1 MKKNIVVGVSGGIA
15 AYKAADLVSRLSKV
29 HNVRVIM
36 TKDALQFV
44 GCETF
49 KILSKNEVYVDVFN
63 DEAKPMHIDI
73 AKWADIFV
81 VAPATANTIAKLAS
95 GICDNMLTLAFL
107 ASKAK
112 KLVVPSMNTNMLDNE
127 ATQYNIETLKKRG
140 IDILE
145 ADYGMLAC
153 GDIGK
158 GKMPHVD
165 RIIDR
170 IDYILSKKDLK
181 KYKILVTAGHTVEAI
196 DPVRYISNRSTG
208 KMGYQI
214 ALKAYNRGADVTLVI
229 GPNDLDIKDPFNI
242 VNVVSSK
249 DMYEAVNK
257 EFASADALIMAAAP
271 ADFTP
276 AEYSTEKI
284 KKEASEVHDI
294 KIKKT
299 DDIIKSLKDKKDDKV
314 IIGFAAESE
323 NVIENAKKKLLSK
336 GADMIVANDITLK
349 GSGFKSDENKVSF
362 VYHKKNAT
370 SFDLMKKSELA
381 DIILD
386 NLAVLL
392 KDRKKI

>member
-81 VAPATANTIAKLAS
+81 VVPATANTIAKLAS

-112 KLVVPSMNTNMLDNE
+112 KLVVPAMNTNMLDNE
-127 ATQYNIETLKKRG
+127 ATQDNIETLKKRG

-214 ALKAYNRGADVTLVI
+214 ALKAYNRGADVTLII

-362 VYHKKNAT
+362 VYDKKNAT
-370 SFDLMKKSELA
+370 SFDLMRKSELA

>member
-15 AYKAADLVSRLSKV
+15 AYKAADLVSKLSKV

-49 KILSKNEVYVDVFN
+49 KILSRNEVYVDVFN

-112 KLVVPSMNTNMLDNE
+112 KLVVPAMNTNMLDNE
-127 ATQYNIETLKKRG
+127 ATQDNIETLKKRG

-158 GKMPHVD
+158 GKMPHVE

-214 ALKAYNRGADVTLVI
+214 ALKAYNRGADVTLII

-362 VYHKKNAT
+362 VYDKKNAT

>member
-1 MKKNIVVGVSGGIA
+1 MKKNIVVCVTGGIA
-15 AYKAADLVSRLSKV
+15 AYKAADLVSKLSKV
-29 HNVRVIM
+29 HNLRVLM
-36 TKDALQFV
+36 TRDAVKFV
-44 GCETF
+44 GSETF
-49 KILSKNEVYVDVFN
+49 KILSKNNVYTDVFN
-63 DEAKPMHIDI
+63 DEAKPMHIEI

-81 VAPATANTIAKLAS
+81 VAPASANTIAKLAN
-95 GICDNMLTLAFL
+95 GICDDMVTLAFL
-107 ASKAK
+107 ASKAQ
-112 KLVVPSMNTNMLDNE
+112 KLVVPAMNTAMLENL
-127 ATQYNIETLKKRG
+127 ATQDNIQTLKDRG
-140 IDILE
+140 IDIL
-145 ADYGMLAC
+145 DSDSGLLAC
-153 GDIGK
+153 GDVGK
-158 GKMPHVD
+158 GKMPDPD

-170 IDYILSKKDLK
+170 IDYLLSEKDLK
-181 KYKILVTAGHTVEAI
+181 RYRILVTAGHTVEAI

-214 ALKAYNRGADVTLVI
+214 ALKAYNRGANVTLII

-242 VNVVSSK
+242 INVVSSK

-257 EFASADALIMAAAP
+257 EFESADALIMAAAP

-276 AEYSTEKI
+276 VEYSPEKI
-284 KKEASEVHDI
+284 KKEDSDNHDI

-314 IIGFAAESE
+314 VIGFAAESE
-323 NVIENAKKKLLSK
+323 NVIANAKKKLLSK

-362 VYHKKNAT
+362 VYKNKNAT

-392 KDRKKI
+392 KDRKKN

>member
-15 AYKAADLVSRLSKV
+15 AYKAADLVSKLSKV

-49 KILSKNEVYVDVFN
+49 KILSRNEVYVDVFN

-112 KLVVPSMNTNMLDNE
+112 KLVVPAMNTNMLDNE
-127 ATQYNIETLKKRG
+127 ATQDNIETLKKRG

-158 GKMPHVD
+158 GKMPHVE

-208 KMGYQI
+208 RMGYQI
-214 ALKAYNRGADVTLVI
+214 ALKAYNRGADVTLII

-362 VYHKKNAT
+362 VYDKKNAT

>member
-1 MKKNIVVGVSGGIA
+1 MCI
-15 AYKAADLVSRLSKV
+15 R
-29 HNVRVIM
+29 
-36 TKDALQFV
+36 
-44 GCETF
+44 
-49 KILSKNEVYVDVFN
+49 
-63 DEAKPMHIDI
+63 
-73 AKWADIFV
+73 
-81 VAPATANTIAKLAS
+81 
-95 GICDNMLTLAFL
+95 
-107 ASKAK
+107 
-112 KLVVPSMNTNMLDNE
+112 
-127 ATQYNIETLKKRG
+127 
-140 IDILE
+140 
-145 ADYGMLAC
+145 
-153 GDIGK
+153 
-158 GKMPHVD
+158 D
-165 RIIDR
+165 R
-170 IDYILSKKDLK
+170 
-181 KYKILVTAGHTVEAI
+181 
-196 DPVRYISNRSTG
+196 
-208 KMGYQI
+208 
-214 ALKAYNRGADVTLVI
+214 
-229 GPNDLDIKDPFNI
+229 

-362 VYHKKNAT
+362 VYDKKNAT

>member
-49 KILSKNEVYVDVFN
+49 KILSRNEVYVDVFN

-127 ATQYNIETLKKRG
+127 ATQDNIETLKKRG

-214 ALKAYNRGADVTLVI
+214 ALKAYNRGADVTLII

-271 ADFTP
+271 ADFSP

-362 VYHKKNAT
+362 VYNKKNAT

>member
-49 KILSKNEVYVDVFN
+49 KILSRNEVYVDVFN

-112 KLVVPSMNTNMLDNE
+112 KLVVPAMNTNMLDNE
-127 ATQYNIETLKKRG
+127 ATQDNIETLKKRG

-158 GKMPHVD
+158 GKMPHVG

-214 ALKAYNRGADVTLVI
+214 ALKAYNRGADVTLII

-284 KKEASEVHDI
+284 KKEESEVHDI

-362 VYHKKNAT
+362 VYDKKNAT

>member
-1 MKKNIVVGVSGGIA
+1 MKSNIVVCVTGGIA
-15 AYKAADLVSRLSKV
+15 AYKACDLVSKLAKV

-36 TKDALQFV
+36 TKDAEEFV
-44 GCETF
+44 GIETF
-49 KILSKNEVYVDVFN
+49 KILSKNKVYTDVFN
-63 DEAKPMHIDI
+63 DDSKPMHIEI

-81 VAPATANTIAKLAS
+81 VAPASANTIAKLAH
-95 GICDNMLTLAFL
+95 GICDNMLTLSFL

-112 KLVVPSMNTNMLDNE
+112 KLVVPAMNTVMLENE
-127 ATQYNIETLKKRG
+127 ATQENIATLKNRG

-145 ADYGMLAC
+145 SEYGMLAC
-153 GDIGK
+153 GDVGK
-158 GKMPHVD
+158 GKMPNVD
-165 RIIDR
+165 RIIDH
-170 IDYILSKKDLK
+170 IDYMLSKKDLK
-181 KYKILVTAGHTVEAI
+181 RYKILVTAGHTVEAI

-214 ALKAYNRGADVTLVI
+214 ALKAFNRGADVTLII

-242 VNVVSSK
+242 VNVISSK
-249 DMYEAVNK
+249 DMYEAVNR
-257 EFASADALIMAAAP
+257 EFMEADALIMAAAP

-276 AEYSTEKI
+276 ADYSTEKI

-299 DDIIKSLKDKKDDKV
+299 DDIIKSLSDKKDDKV

-323 NVIENAKKKLLSK
+323 NVIENAKKKLVSK

-362 VYHKKNAT
+362 VYKNKNAT

-392 KDRKKI
+392 KDRKRN

>member
-49 KILSKNEVYVDVFN
+49 KILSRNEVYVDVFN

-112 KLVVPSMNTNMLDNE
+112 KLVVPAMNTNMLDNE
-127 ATQYNIETLKKRG
+127 ATQDNIETLKKRG

-214 ALKAYNRGADVTLVI
+214 ALKAYNRGADVTLII

>member
-49 KILSKNEVYVDVFN
+49 KILSRNEVYEDVFN

-112 KLVVPSMNTNMLDNE
+112 KLVVPAMNTNMLDNE
-127 ATQYNIETLKKRG
+127 ATQDNIETLKKRG

-214 ALKAYNRGADVTLVI
+214 ALKAYNRGADVTLII

>member
-1 MKKNIVVGVSGGIA
+1 MKSNIVVCVSGGIA
-15 AYKAADLVSRLSKV
+15 AYKACDLVSKLSKE

-36 TKDALQFV
+36 TKDAEEFV
-44 GCETF
+44 GSETF
-49 KILSKNEVYVDVFN
+49 KILSKNTVYTDVFN
-63 DEAKPMHIDI
+63 DEAKPMHIDL
-73 AKWADIFV
+73 AKWADIIV
-81 VAPATANTIAKLAS
+81 VAPASANTIAKLAH

-112 KLVVPSMNTNMLDNE
+112 KLVVPAMNTVMLENE
-127 ATQYNIETLKKRG
+127 ATQDNIATLKNRD
-140 IDILE
+140 IEILE
-145 ADYGMLAC
+145 TEYGLLAC
-153 GDIGK
+153 GDMGK
-158 GKMPHVD
+158 GKMPNVD
-165 RIIDR
+165 RIIDH
-170 IDYILSKKDLK
+170 IDYMLSKKDLK

-214 ALKAYNRGADVTLVI
+214 ALKAFNRGADVTLII
-229 GPNDLDIKDPFNI
+229 GPNDLDIEDPFNI
-242 VNVVSSK
+242 VNVISSK
-249 DMYEAVNK
+249 DMYEAVNR
-257 EFASADALIMAAAP
+257 EFLDADALIMAAAP

-284 KKEASEVHDI
+284 KKEESEVHDI

-299 DDIIKSLKDKKDDKV
+299 DDIIKSLKDKKDDRV
-314 IIGFAAESE
+314 IIGFAAESQ
-323 NVIENAKKKLLSK
+323 NVIENAKKKLVSK

-362 VYHKKNAT
+362 VYKNKNAT

-392 KDRKKI
+392 KDRKRN

>member
-1 MKKNIVVGVSGGIA
+1 MKKNIVVCVTGGIA
-15 AYKAADLVSRLSKV
+15 AYKAADLVSKLSKV
-29 HNVRVIM
+29 HNVRVLM
-36 TKDALQFV
+36 TRDALQFV
-44 GCETF
+44 GSETF
-49 KILSKNEVYVDVFN
+49 KILSKNEVYTDVFT
-63 DEAKPMHIDI
+63 DEDKPMHIEI

-81 VAPATANTIAKLAS
+81 VAPASANTIAKLAH
-95 GICDNMLTLAFL
+95 GICDNMVTLAIL

-112 KLVVPSMNTNMLDNE
+112 KLVVPAMNTVMLEND
-127 ATQYNIETLKKRG
+127 ATQENIKTLKDRG
-140 IDILE
+140 VDILE
-145 ADYGMLAC
+145 SDCGLLAC

-158 GKMPHVD
+158 GKMPD
-165 RIIDR
+165 PARIIDR
-170 IDYILSKKDLK
+170 IDYLLANKDLK

-208 KMGYQI
+208 KMGYYI
-214 ALKAYNRGADVTLVI
+214 AKKAYNRGADVTLII

-249 DMYEAVNK
+249 NMYEAVNK
-257 EFASADALIMAAAP
+257 EFMDADALIMAAAP

-276 AEYSTEKI
+276 ANYSPEKI
-284 KKEASEVHDI
+284 KKEVDESNDI

-299 DDIIKSLKDKKDDKV
+299 EDIIKSLKDKKEGKV
-314 IIGFAAESE
+314 VIGFAAESE
-323 NVIENAKKKLLSK
+323 SVIENAKKKLVSK

-362 VYHKKNAT
+362 VYKNKNAT

-386 NLAVLL
+386 NLAALL
-392 KDRKKI
+392 KDRKKN

>member
-112 KLVVPSMNTNMLDNE
+112 KLVVPAMNTNMLDNE
-127 ATQYNIETLKKRG
+127 ATQDNIETLKKRG

-158 GKMPHVD
+158 GKMPNAG

-214 ALKAYNRGADVTLVI
+214 ALKAYNRGADVTLII

-314 IIGFAAESE
+314 IIGFAAESQ

-362 VYHKKNAT
+362 VYDKKNAT

>member
-15 AYKAADLVSRLSKV
+15 AYKAADLVSKLSKV

-49 KILSKNEVYVDVFN
+49 KILSRNEVYVDVFN
-63 DEAKPMHIDI
+63 DEAKAMHIDI

-112 KLVVPSMNTNMLDNE
+112 KLVVPAMNTNMLDNE
-127 ATQYNIETLKKRG
+127 ATQDNIETLKKRG

-158 GKMPHVD
+158 GKMPHAG

-214 ALKAYNRGADVTLVI
+214 ALKAYNRGADVTLII

-362 VYHKKNAT
+362 VYDKKNAT

>member
-1 MKKNIVVGVSGGIA
+1 MKKNIVVCVTGGIA
-15 AYKAADLVSRLSKV
+15 AYKAADLVSKLSKV
-29 HNVRVIM
+29 HNVRVLM
-36 TKDALQFV
+36 TRDALQFV
-44 GCETF
+44 GSETF
-49 KILSKNEVYVDVFN
+49 KILSKNEVYTDVFT
-63 DEAKPMHIDI
+63 DEDKPMHIEI

-81 VAPATANTIAKLAS
+81 VAPASANTIAKLAH
-95 GICDNMLTLAFL
+95 GICDNMVTLAIL

-112 KLVVPSMNTNMLDNE
+112 KLVVPAMNTVMLENE
-127 ATQYNIETLKKRG
+127 ATQENIKTLKDRG
-140 IDILE
+140 VDILE
-145 ADYGMLAC
+145 SDCGLLAC

-158 GKMPHVD
+158 GKMPD
-165 RIIDR
+165 PARIIDR
-170 IDYILSKKDLK
+170 IDYLLANKDLK

-208 KMGYQI
+208 KMGYHI
-214 ALKAYNRGADVTLVI
+214 AKKAYNRGADVTLII

-242 VNVVSSK
+242 VDVVSSK

-257 EFASADALIMAAAP
+257 EFVDADALIMAAAP

-276 AEYSTEKI
+276 ANYSPEKI
-284 KKEASEVHDI
+284 KKEVDESNDI

-299 DDIIKSLKDKKDDKV
+299 EDIIKSFKDKKEGKV
-314 IIGFAAESE
+314 VIGFAAESE
-323 NVIENAKKKLLSK
+323 NVIANAKKKLLSK

-362 VYHKKNAT
+362 VYKNKNAT

-386 NLAVLL
+386 NLAELL
-392 KDRKKI
+392 KDRKKN

>member
-1 MKKNIVVGVSGGIA
+1 MKKNIVVCVTGGIA
-15 AYKAADLVSRLSKV
+15 AYKAADLVSKLSKV
-29 HNVRVIM
+29 HNVRVLM
-36 TKDALQFV
+36 TRDALQFV
-44 GCETF
+44 GSETF
-49 KILSKNEVYVDVFN
+49 KILSKNEVYTDVFT
-63 DEAKPMHIDI
+63 DEDKPMHIEI

-81 VAPATANTIAKLAS
+81 VEPASANTIAKLAH
-95 GICDNMLTLAFL
+95 GICDNMVTLAIL

-112 KLVVPSMNTNMLDNE
+112 KLVVPAMNTVMLEND
-127 ATQYNIETLKKRG
+127 ATQENIKTLKDRG
-140 IDILE
+140 VDILE
-145 ADYGMLAC
+145 SDCGLLAC

-158 GKMPHVD
+158 GKMPD
-165 RIIDR
+165 PARIIDR
-170 IDYILSKKDLK
+170 IDYLLANKDLK

-208 KMGYQI
+208 KMGYYI
-214 ALKAYNRGADVTLVI
+214 AKKAYNRGADVTLII

-249 DMYEAVNK
+249 NMYEAVNK
-257 EFASADALIMAAAP
+257 EFMDADALIMAAAP

-276 AEYSTEKI
+276 ANYSPEKI
-284 KKEASEVHDI
+284 KKEVDESNDI

-299 DDIIKSLKDKKDDKV
+299 EDIIKSLKDKKEGKV
-314 IIGFAAESE
+314 VIGFAAESE
-323 NVIENAKKKLLSK
+323 SVIENAKKKLVSK

-362 VYHKKNAT
+362 VYKNKNAT

-386 NLAVLL
+386 NLAALL
-392 KDRKKI
+392 KDRKKN

>member
-1 MKKNIVVGVSGGIA
+1 MKSNIVVCVTGGIA
-15 AYKAADLVSRLSKV
+15 AYKACDLVSKLAKV

-36 TKDALQFV
+36 TKDAEEFV
-44 GCETF
+44 GIETF
-49 KILSKNEVYVDVFN
+49 KILSKNKVYTDVFN
-63 DEAKPMHIDI
+63 DDAKPMHIEI

-81 VAPATANTIAKLAS
+81 VAPASANTIAKLAH
-95 GICDNMLTLAFL
+95 GICDNMLTLSFL

-112 KLVVPSMNTNMLDNE
+112 KLVVPAMNTVMLENE
-127 ATQYNIETLKKRG
+127 ATQENIATLKNRG

-145 ADYGMLAC
+145 SEYGMLAC
-153 GDIGK
+153 GDVGK
-158 GKMPHVD
+158 GKMPNVD
-165 RIIDR
+165 RIIDH
-170 IDYILSKKDLK
+170 IDYMLSKKDLK
-181 KYKILVTAGHTVEAI
+181 RYKILVTAGHTVEAI

-214 ALKAYNRGADVTLVI
+214 ALKAFNRGADVTLII

-242 VNVVSSK
+242 VNVISSK
-249 DMYEAVNK
+249 DMYEAVNR
-257 EFASADALIMAAAP
+257 EFMEADALIMAAAP

-276 AEYSTEKI
+276 ADYSTEKI

-299 DDIIKSLKDKKDDKV
+299 DDIIKSLSDKKDDKV

-323 NVIENAKKKLLSK
+323 NVIENAKKKLVSK

-362 VYHKKNAT
+362 VYKNKNAT

-392 KDRKKI
+392 KDRKRN

>member
-1 MKKNIVVGVSGGIA
+1 MKSNIVVCVTGGIA
-15 AYKAADLVSRLSKV
+15 AYKACDLVSKLAKV

-36 TKDALQFV
+36 TKDAEEFV
-44 GCETF
+44 GIETF
-49 KILSKNEVYVDVFN
+49 KILSKNKVYTDVFN
-63 DEAKPMHIDI
+63 DDSKPMHIEI

-81 VAPATANTIAKLAS
+81 VAPASANTIAKLAH
-95 GICDNMLTLAFL
+95 GICDNMLTLSFL

-112 KLVVPSMNTNMLDNE
+112 KLVVPAMNTVMLENE
-127 ATQYNIETLKKRG
+127 ATQENIATLKNRG

-145 ADYGMLAC
+145 SEYGMLAC
-153 GDIGK
+153 GDVGK
-158 GKMPHVD
+158 GKMPNVD
-165 RIIDR
+165 SIIDH
-170 IDYILSKKDLK
+170 IDYMLSKKDLK
-181 KYKILVTAGHTVEAI
+181 RYKILVTAGHTVEAI

-214 ALKAYNRGADVTLVI
+214 ALKAFNRGADVTLII

-242 VNVVSSK
+242 VNVISSK
-249 DMYEAVNK
+249 DMYEAVNR
-257 EFASADALIMAAAP
+257 EFMEADALIMAAAP

-276 AEYSTEKI
+276 ADYSTEKI

-299 DDIIKSLKDKKDDKV
+299 DDIIKSLSDKKDDKV
-314 IIGFAAESE
+314 IIGFAAESQ
-323 NVIENAKKKLLSK
+323 NVIENAKKKLVSK

-362 VYHKKNAT
+362 VYKNKNAT

-392 KDRKKI
+392 KDRKRN

>member
-15 AYKAADLVSRLSKV
+15 AYKAADLVSKLSKV

-112 KLVVPSMNTNMLDNE
+112 KLVVPAMNTNMLDNV
-127 ATQYNIETLKKRG
+127 ATQDNIETLKRRG

-158 GKMPHVD
+158 GKMPHTG

-214 ALKAYNRGADVTLVI
+214 ALKAYNRGADVTLII

-362 VYHKKNAT
+362 VYDKKNAT

>member
-1 MKKNIVVGVSGGIA
+1 MKKNIVVCVTGGIA
-15 AYKAADLVSRLSKV
+15 AYKACDLVSKLSKV

-36 TKDALQFV
+36 TEDALNFV
-44 GCETF
+44 GSETF
-49 KILSKNEVYVDVFN
+49 KILSKNKVFVDVFN
-63 DEAKPMHIDI
+63 DEAKAMHIDI
-73 AKWADIFV
+73 AKWADLFV
-81 VAPATANTIAKLAS
+81 VAPASANTIAKLAR

-112 KLVVPSMNTNMLDNE
+112 KLIVPAMNTVMLENE
-127 ATQYNIETLKKRG
+127 ATQDNIEVLKKRG
-140 IDILE
+140 VDILE
-145 ADYGMLAC
+145 SDYGLLAC

-158 GKMPHVD
+158 GKMPDVD

-170 IDYILSKKDLK
+170 IDFILSRKDLK
-181 KYKILVTAGHTVEAI
+181 RYKILVTAGHTVEAI

-208 KMGYQI
+208 RMGYQI
-214 ALKAYNRGADVTLVI
+214 ALKAYNRGADVTLII

-242 VNVVSSK
+242 VNVISSR
-249 DMYEAVNK
+249 DMYEAVN
-257 EFASADALIMAAAP
+257 EGFADADALIMAAAP

-284 KKEASEVHDI
+284 KKEESDVSSI

-299 DDIIKSLKDKKDDKV
+299 DDIIKSLIDKKEDKV
-314 IIGFAAESE
+314 VIGFAAESQ
-323 NVIENAKKKLLSK
+323 NVIANAKKKLVSK

-362 VYHKKNAT
+362 VYKNKNAT

-392 KDRKKI
+392 KDRKKN

>member
-1 MKKNIVVGVSGGIA
+1 MKKNIVVCVTGGIA
-15 AYKAADLVSRLSKV
+15 AYKAADLVSKLSKV
-29 HNVRVIM
+29 HNVRVLM
-36 TKDALQFV
+36 TRDAVKFV
-44 GCETF
+44 GSETF
-49 KILSKNEVYVDVFN
+49 KILSKNNVYTDVFN
-63 DEAKPMHIDI
+63 DEAKPMHIEI

-81 VAPATANTIAKLAS
+81 VVPASANTIAKLAS
-95 GICDNMLTLAFL
+95 GICDDMVTLAFL

-112 KLVVPSMNTNMLDNE
+112 KLVVPAMNTAMLENL
-127 ATQYNIETLKKRG
+127 ATQDNIQTLKDRG
-140 IDILE
+140 IDIL
-145 ADYGMLAC
+145 DSDSGLLAC

-158 GKMPHVD
+158 GKMPDPD

-170 IDYILSKKDLK
+170 IDYLLSEKDLK

-214 ALKAYNRGADVTLVI
+214 ALKAYNRGANVTLII

-242 VNVVSSK
+242 INVVSSK

-257 EFASADALIMAAAP
+257 EFEGADALIMAAAP

-276 AEYSTEKI
+276 AEYSEEKI
-284 KKEASEVHDI
+284 KKEDSDNHDI

-314 IIGFAAESE
+314 VIGFAAESE
-323 NVIENAKKKLLSK
+323 NVIANAKKKLLSK

-362 VYHKKNAT
+362 VYKNKNAT

-392 KDRKKI
+392 KDRKKN

>member
-1 MKKNIVVGVSGGIA
+1 MKSNIVVCVTGGIA
-15 AYKAADLVSRLSKV
+15 AYKACDLVSKLAKV

-36 TKDALQFV
+36 TKDAEEFV
-44 GCETF
+44 GVETF
-49 KILSKNEVYVDVFN
+49 KILSKNKVYTDVFN
-63 DEAKPMHIDI
+63 DDPKPMHIEI

-81 VAPATANTIAKLAS
+81 VAPASANTIAKLAH
-95 GICDNMLTLAFL
+95 GICDNMLTLSFL

-112 KLVVPSMNTNMLDNE
+112 KLVVPAMNTVMLENE
-127 ATQYNIETLKKRG
+127 ATQENIATLKNRG

-145 ADYGMLAC
+145 SEYGMLAC
-153 GDIGK
+153 GDVGK

-165 RIIDR
+165 RIIDH
-170 IDYILSKKDLK
+170 IDYMLSKKDLK
-181 KYKILVTAGHTVEAI
+181 RYKILVTAGHTVEAI

-214 ALKAYNRGADVTLVI
+214 ALKAFNRGADVTLII
-229 GPNDLDIKDPFNI
+229 GPNDLDIEDPFNI
-242 VNVVSSK
+242 VDVVSSK
-249 DMYEAVNK
+249 DMYEAVNR
-257 EFASADALIMAAAP
+257 EFEKADALIMAAAP

-299 DDIIKSLKDKKDDKV
+299 DDIIKSLSDKKDDKV
-314 IIGFAAESE
+314 IIGFAAESQ
-323 NVIENAKKKLLSK
+323 NVIENAKKKLVSK

-362 VYHKKNAT
+362 VYKNKNAT

-392 KDRKKI
+392 KDRKRN

>member
-1 MKKNIVVGVSGGIA
+1 MKKNIVVCVTGGIA
-15 AYKAADLVSRLSKV
+15 AYKAADLVSKLSKV
-29 HNVRVIM
+29 HNVRVLM
-36 TKDALQFV
+36 TRDALEFV
-44 GCETF
+44 GSETF
-49 KILSKNEVYVDVFN
+49 KILSKNEVYTDVFT
-63 DEAKPMHIDI
+63 DEEKPMHIEI

-81 VAPATANTIAKLAS
+81 VAPASANTIAKLAN
-95 GICDNMLTLAFL
+95 GICDDMVSLAIL

-112 KLVVPSMNTNMLDNE
+112 KLVVPAMNTVMLENE
-127 ATQYNIETLKKRG
+127 ATQENIKTLKARG
-140 IDILE
+140 VDIL
-145 ADYGMLAC
+145 DSDCGLLAC

-158 GKMPHVD
+158 GKMPD
-165 RIIDR
+165 PARIIDC
-170 IDYILSKKDLK
+170 IDYLLANKDLK

-208 KMGYQI
+208 KMGYNI
-214 ALKAYNRGADVTLVI
+214 AKKAYNRGADVTLII

-257 EFASADALIMAAAP
+257 EFVDADALIMAAAP

-276 AEYSTEKI
+276 AKYSPEKI
-284 KKEASEVHDI
+284 KKEVDDSHDI

-299 DDIIKSLKDKKDDKV
+299 DDIIKSLKDKKEGKV
-314 IIGFAAESE
+314 VIGFAAESE
-323 NVIENAKKKLLSK
+323 NVIENAKKKLVSK

-362 VYHKKNAT
+362 VYKDKNAT

-392 KDRKKI
+392 KDRKKN

>member
-1 MKKNIVVGVSGGIA
+1 MKKNIVVCVTGGIA
-15 AYKAADLVSRLSKV
+15 AYKAADLVSKLSKV
-29 HNVRVIM
+29 HNVRVLM
-36 TKDALQFV
+36 TRDALQFV
-44 GCETF
+44 GSETF
-49 KILSKNEVYVDVFN
+49 KILSKNEVYTDVFT
-63 DEAKPMHIDI
+63 DEDKPMHIEI

-81 VAPATANTIAKLAS
+81 VAPASANTIAKLAH
-95 GICDNMLTLAFL
+95 GICDNMVTLAIL

-112 KLVVPSMNTNMLDNE
+112 KLVVPAMNTVMLEND
-127 ATQYNIETLKKRG
+127 ATQENIKTLKDRG
-140 IDILE
+140 VDILE
-145 ADYGMLAC
+145 SDCGLLAC

-158 GKMPHVD
+158 GKMPD
-165 RIIDR
+165 PARIIDR
-170 IDYILSKKDLK
+170 IDYLLANKDLK

-208 KMGYQI
+208 KMGYYI
-214 ALKAYNRGADVTLVI
+214 AKKAYNRGADVTLII

-249 DMYEAVNK
+249 NMYEAVNK
-257 EFASADALIMAAAP
+257 EFMDADALIMAAAP

-276 AEYSTEKI
+276 ANYSPEKI
-284 KKEASEVHDI
+284 KKEVDESNDI

-299 DDIIKSLKDKKDDKV
+299 EDIIKSLKDKKEGKV
-314 IIGFAAESE
+314 VIGFAAESE
-323 NVIENAKKKLLSK
+323 SVIENAKKKLVSK

-362 VYHKKNAT
+362 VYKNKNAT

-392 KDRKKI
+392 KDRKKN